1 MRARSSRLD
10 LSALYLDHR
19 KPLLLFFVR
28 RTGDAEAALDLWA
41 ETFAQAVGSC
51 ARRRR
56 DQ

>member
-28 RTGDAEAALDLWA
+28 RTGDAEAALDPWA
-41 ETFAQAVGSC
+41 ETFVQAVGSC
-51 ARRRR
+51 ARWRR